1 MDTFSGYHPLI
12 NFTYF
17 VIVIG
22 LSMFYMHPVFLVLS
36 LIGSVSYS
44 IYLKG
49 RKTVKVFLLGM
60 LPVCLLAAV
69 ANPLFSHAGATMLFY
84 LKDGNPVT
92 LESIVYGLAS
102 GLMLA
107 GVISWF
113 SVFHEVMTSDKFMYL
128 FGKVIPAFSLL
139 LSMTLRF
146 VPRFTAQIKRVA
158 EAQQCIGRNVNNGNI
173 FQRAAHGL
181 KILSITTTWALE
193 NSVETAD
200 SMKSRAYGLR
210 GRTNF
215 SIYRFDR
222 RDGMLLAF
230 LLGVFGALLC
240 CSRGTAFIFPVWD
253 LMHAAPD
260 TKYSGGQKMALIE
273 IRNLTFTYPD
283 QEKPALVDLNF
294 SLKQGEFLVV
304 CGKSGCGKSTLLRHF
319 KTAMAPYGE
328 RKGQILF
335 EGRELDTVSVREQG
349 ARIGYVLQ
357 SPDNQLVTDK
367 VWHELAFGLENLGY
381 ETGTIRLRVAEMA
394 SFFGIQTW
402 FEKNV
407 EELSGGQ
414 KQLLNLAAV
423 MAMQPDLLV
432 LDEPTSQL
440 DPLAAGDFL
449 ATLRKINAELGTTI
463 LLIEH
468 QLEEVLAYADRVLVM
483 ENGGILALDAPEK
496 LPAFIRENDM
506 FQAMPVPMRIFEELS
521 GEGDSPVTVREGRE
535 WLEEWIEEKKRLG
548 NGYENRTEVIKNVSY
563 ASDREAAE
571 NQPEAQNVE
580 IDEIQEKGRKTSLFG
595 LLSKKSAKG
604 SEGQQPQ
611 TVLEARDVW
620 FRYEKELPDVVRDL
634 NLKVQK
640 GELYCLLGGNGT
652 GKSTTLRLLGRI
664 KKPYRGKLF
673 LNGKELGTYREN
685 ELYGSLLGILPQNP
699 QSLFVKDTVEKDLRE
714 MSGDTERLRD
724 VIEKTEIGHLLGSH
738 PYDLSGGEQQ
748 RAALAKVLLLDPK
761 IILLDEPTKGLDGFY
776 KKKLAQILK
785 GLTAEGKT
793 ILMVSHDIEF
803 CAEYGDTCALFFHG
817 SVVTSAPARE
827 FFAGNSFYTTAANR
841 MARKWYPDAVTA
853 KDVIERCRER

>member
-1 MDTFSGYHPLI
+1 
-12 NFTYF
+12 
-17 VIVIG
+17 
-22 LSMFYMHPVFLVLS
+22 
-36 LIGSVSYS
+36 
-44 IYLKG
+44 
-49 RKTVKVFLLGM
+49 
-60 LPVCLLAAV
+60 
-69 ANPLFSHAGATMLFY
+69 
-84 LKDGNPVT
+84 
-92 LESIVYGLAS
+92 
-102 GLMLA
+102 
-107 GVISWF
+107 
-113 SVFHEVMTSDKFMYL
+113 
-128 FGKVIPAFSLL
+128 
-139 LSMTLRF
+139 
-146 VPRFTAQIKRVA
+146 
-158 EAQQCIGRNVNNGNI
+158 
-173 FQRAAHGL
+173 
-181 KILSITTTWALE
+181 
-193 NSVETAD
+193 
-200 SMKSRAYGLR
+200 
-210 GRTNF
+210 
-215 SIYRFDR
+215 
-222 RDGMLLAF
+222 
-230 LLGVFGALLC
+230 
-240 CSRGTAFIFPVWD
+240 
-253 LMHAAPD
+253 
-260 TKYSGGQKMALIE
+260 MALFE

-283 QEKPALVDLNF
+283 QEKPALTDLNF
-294 SLKQGEFLVV
+294 SLKQGEFLVI

-335 EGRELDTVSVREQG
+335 EGRELDAVSVREQG

-468 QLEEVLAYADRVLVM
+468 RLEEVLAYADRVLVM
-483 ENGGILALDAPEK
+483 ENGGILALDTPEK
-496 LPAFIRENDM
+496 LPSLIRENDM

-535 WLEEWIEEKKRLG
+535 WLEGWREQQKTSVSNQK
-548 NGYENRTEVIKNVSY
+548 NRTEGVEKWSDTPVSRNIEPQND
-563 ASDREAAE
+563 SKPSFFGGLRERIFTKE
-571 NQPEAQNVE
+571 ETRQSQP
-580 IDEIQEKGRKTSLFG
+580 
-595 LLSKKSAKG
+595 
-604 SEGQQPQ
+604 
-611 TVLEARDVW
+611 VLEARDVW

-664 KKPYRGKLF
+664 RKPYRGKLF
-673 LNGKELGTYREN
+673 LNGKELGTYREG
-685 ELYGSLLGILPQNP
+685 ELYGKLLGILPQNP

-714 MSGDTERLRD
+714 MSGDTGRLRD

-748 RAALAKVLLLDPK
+748 RAALAKVLLLDPE

-853 KDVIERCRER
+853 KDVIERCRR

>member
-1 MDTFSGYHPLI
+1 
-12 NFTYF
+12 
-17 VIVIG
+17 
-22 LSMFYMHPVFLVLS
+22 
-36 LIGSVSYS
+36 
-44 IYLKG
+44 
-49 RKTVKVFLLGM
+49 
-60 LPVCLLAAV
+60 
-69 ANPLFSHAGATMLFY
+69 
-84 LKDGNPVT
+84 
-92 LESIVYGLAS
+92 
-102 GLMLA
+102 
-107 GVISWF
+107 
-113 SVFHEVMTSDKFMYL
+113 
-128 FGKVIPAFSLL
+128 
-139 LSMTLRF
+139 
-146 VPRFTAQIKRVA
+146 
-158 EAQQCIGRNVNNGNI
+158 
-173 FQRAAHGL
+173 
-181 KILSITTTWALE
+181 
-193 NSVETAD
+193 
-200 SMKSRAYGLR
+200 
-210 GRTNF
+210 
-215 SIYRFDR
+215 
-222 RDGMLLAF
+222 
-230 LLGVFGALLC
+230 
-240 CSRGTAFIFPVWD
+240 
-253 LMHAAPD
+253 
-260 TKYSGGQKMALIE
+260 MALFE

-283 QEKPALVDLNF
+283 QKKPALVDLNF

-468 QLEEVLAYADRVLVM
+468 RLEEVLAYADRVLVM
-483 ENGGILALDAPEK
+483 ENGGILALDTPEK
-496 LPAFIRENDM
+496 LPSLIRENDM

-535 WLEEWIEEKKRLG
+535 WLKGWREQQKTSVSNQK
-548 NGYENRTEVIKNVSY
+548 NRTEGVEKWSDTPVSRNIEPQND
-563 ASDREAAE
+563 SKPSFFGGLRERIFTKE
-571 NQPEAQNVE
+571 ETRQSQP
-580 IDEIQEKGRKTSLFG
+580 
-595 LLSKKSAKG
+595 
-604 SEGQQPQ
+604 
-611 TVLEARDVW
+611 VLEARDVW

-640 GELYCLLGGNGT
+640 GDLYCLLGGNGT

-673 LNGKELGTYREN
+673 LNGKELGTYRES
-685 ELYGSLLGILPQNP
+685 ELYGKLLGILPQNP

-714 MSGDTERLRD
+714 MSGDTGRLRD

-748 RAALAKVLLLDPK
+748 RAALAKVLLLDPE

-827 FFAGNSFYTTAANR
+827 FFAGNSFYTTTANR